1 MPATELPAL
10 TAWRNAAFDLRREI
24 TATAEAIA
32 DARSVHGEQIIRT
45 DAPWRV
51 VEAVA
56 HSHYCLAIADV
67 ARVLGVARQTAHP
80 FVHAAA
86 RQGFLELMPNPHDR
100 RILQLLLTP
109 RGKAELAVADRRESS
124 WLNALLNGLGDRDMA
139 VTAHVLRIIR
149 QRLQRDAREL
159 ARRKRR
165 G

>member
-109 RGKAELAVADRRESS
+109 RGKAELSVANRRESS

-139 VTAHVLRIIR
+139 VATHVLRIIR

>member
-32 DARSVHGEQIIRT
+32 EARTIYGEQVIRT

-51 VEAVA
+51 VETVA

-67 ARVLGVARQTAHP
+67 ARALGVARQTAHP
-80 FVHAAA
+80 FVRAAV
-86 RQGFLELMPNPHDR
+86 RQGWIDLVPNPHDR
-100 RILQLLLTP
+100 RLLQSLLTP
-109 RGKAELAVADRRESS
+109 RGKAELAAADKRESS
-124 WLNALLNGLGDRDMA
+124 WLNVLLNGLGDRDMA
-139 VTAHVLRIIR
+139 VTTHVLRIIR

-159 ARRKRR
+159 ARRKRQR
-165 G
+165 

>member
-1 MPATELPAL
+1 MHTSQSQRSKRPNAPTHQRSHASNRDAATELPAL
-10 TAWRNAAFDLRREI
+10 TVWRNAAFDLRREI

-32 DARSVHGEQIIRT
+32 DARTIHGEHIIRT

-100 RILQLLLTP
+100 RILQLL
-109 RGKAELAVADRRESS
+109 
-124 WLNALLNGLGDRDMA
+124 
-139 VTAHVLRIIR
+139 AHA
-149 QRLQRDAREL
+149 AR
-159 ARRKRR
+159 
-165 G
+165 